1 MFQKIIHFSI
11 CLIVLSLPLYLIRLK
26 IGWIPTNLLELMI
39 GGLFIIWLVS
49 RIRINQVQLKKA
61 TFFLPVFLIFLGVT
75 LATLFSVDV
84 ITSAGIWKGWF
95 IAPLLFF
102 IVLIDNLRTKRQIRD
117 ILFALTLSG
126 AVVALVA
133 LFYWL
138 NNNLTYDGRL
148 RAFYLS
154 PNHLAMYLSPILIL
168 SFYLYF
174 CFKKNI
180 HKIILFI
187 VHCSLFIVIYLT
199 CSYGAWLSIAV
210 ALIFLLGVALP
221 KNYPSKKRRHFFYLI
236 SFFLLLVISAFFWQI
251 PSQKFQG
258 FLDFSYPS
266 WQSRLIIWQSA
277 GTIIKDHS
285 LIGIGPGMFQKYYL
299 DEQAKFPPY
308 LEWAVPQPHNL
319 FLAFWLQTGLIGL
332 IGFIWLLICFFRMG
346 LLQIF
351 SNYPSTQRLSAPRS
365 GDNRLLP
372 ERSRRLFAVLIAI
385 MIYILIHGL
394 VDTTYWKNDLAII
407 FWLIIALSYTSD
419 RFAY

>member
-1 MFQKIIHFSI
+1 MLQKIINLGI
-11 CLIVLSLPLYLIRLK
+11 CLVILSLPLYLIRLR

-39 GGLFIIWLVS
+39 CGLFIIWLVS
-49 RIRINQVQLKKA
+49 KIRTNPGQFKKA
-61 TFFLPVFLIFLGVT
+61 NFFFPVFLIFLGAT

-95 IAPLLFF
+95 VVPLVFF
-102 IVLIDNLRTKRQIRD
+102 IVIADSLKTKKQVRD
-117 ILFALTLSG
+117 ILFALFLSG
-126 AVVALVA
+126 TGVAFVALY
-133 LFYWL
+133 YWL

-168 SFYLYF
+168 SFYLYSS
-174 CFKKNI
+174 FKKNI

-199 CSYGAWLSIAV
+199 YSYGAWLGVIG
-210 ALIFLLGVALP
+210 ALIFISFSRVFKRKFIYLTIFLVLLVAL
-221 KNYPSKKRRHFFYLI
+221 FF
-236 SFFLLLVISAFFWQI
+236 SWQN
-251 PSQKFQG
+251 
-258 FLDFSYPS
+258 FSYPS

-299 DEQAKFPPY
+299 DYQAKFPPY

-319 FLAFWLQTGLIGL
+319 FLAFWLQTGLLGL
-332 IGFIWLLICFFRMG
+332 IGFIWLLVIFFRQGM
-346 LLQIF
+346 
-351 SNYPSTQRLSAPRS
+351 RLRIL
-365 GDNRLLP
+365 NTKY
-372 ERSRRLFAVLIAI
+372 LILNTFLMAA

-407 FWLIIALSYTSD
+407 FWLLIALNYKASRLAD
-419 RFAY
+419 